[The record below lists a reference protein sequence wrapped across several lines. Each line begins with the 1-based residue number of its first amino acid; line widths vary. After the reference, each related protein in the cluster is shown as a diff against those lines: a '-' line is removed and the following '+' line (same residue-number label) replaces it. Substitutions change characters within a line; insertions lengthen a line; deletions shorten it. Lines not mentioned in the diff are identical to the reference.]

1 MSFFHL
7 SFLHLPPK
15 RNHIGLGTLLFAADW
30 FCVMISRPAARLT
43 RLLRSSSLPGAS
55 TYSPELLVV
64 WHARSA
70 ASTSRWKQRQGR
82 DSFARDAKVQGL
94 KSRAAFKLLEVCCD
108 VGGSVDASCCV
119 R

>member
-1 MSFFHL
+1 MT
-7 SFLHLPPK
+7 P
-15 RNHIGLGTLLFAADW
+15 
-30 FCVMISRPAARLT
+30 RPAARLS

-55 TYSPELLVV
+55 TYSPELLAV